1 MSDFASRPFRRDHLK
16 DLLALVT
23 LNARHRWPQAC
34 YMMNSDIAW
43 RLPGS
48 NAKENLRLWY
58 DDQGIAAYAWF
69 ETNSPISMDVRFDL
83 KASLTAE
90 IGEEMLSWLESRRLL
105 FTPLN
110 PWSINLN
117 NMQDW
122 EQALIEGQP
131 SQPGSDTLLQVSAFD
146 TDVQRIR
153 LLQTNGYEPT
163 QHFHYSMSRS
173 LDTPIPAENLP
184 DGMTVRH
191 VLIDDYPERVATHR
205 DSWLKSSFDI
215 ETYLGVRSLDIFDP
229 ELDIV
234 AESADGIFGS
244 YCIGWTDQE
253 LGIGSFEPV
262 GTRPAF
268 RRMGLGQQV
277 NYEGLRRMKE
287 KGMHSAK
294 IGTAG
299 FNDRAFGLYSSCG
312 FDLVDRERTYI
323 KVLL

>member
-1 MSDFASRPFRRDHLK
+1 
-16 DLLALVT
+16 
-23 LNARHRWPQAC
+23 
-34 YMMNSDIAW
+34 MNSDIAW

-48 NAKENLRLWY
+48 NAGENLRLWY

-83 KASLTAE
+83 QWSPATG
-90 IGEEMLSWLESRRLL
+90 IGAEMLSWLESRRLL
-105 FTPLN
+105 FEPLN
-110 PWSINLN
+110 PWLVNLN

-122 EQALIEGQP
+122 EQALLEDQP
-131 SQPGSDTLLQVSAFD
+131 GQPGSDTLLQVSAFD
-146 TDVQRIR
+146 KDAQRIGF
-153 LLQTNGYEPT
+153 LQANGYEPT

-173 LDTPIPAENLP
+173 LDRPIPAINLP
-184 DGMTVRH
+184 DGMKVRH
-191 VLIDDYPERVATHR
+191 VLIDDYAERVATHR
-205 DSWLKSSFDI
+205 DAWIKSSFNI
-215 ETYLGVRSLDIFDP
+215 ETYLGIRRIELFDP

-234 AESADGIFGS
+234 AENADGVFGS
-244 YCIGWTDQE
+244 YCIGWTDLS

-268 RRMGLGQQV
+268 RRMGLGKQV

-323 KVLL
+323 KVL